1 MPTVMAQALANT
13 HLCSQQLA
21 SIYFSAGVAVEDS
34 ADISTGF
41 VGCRNMAQPNA
52 SFELFAVP
60 LTVSGLLHW
69 IM

>member
-34 ADISTGF
+34 AEEREWVRKRLGRRG
-41 VGCRNMAQPNA
+41 GCWRWYT
-52 SFELFAVP
+52 E
-60 LTVSGLLHW
+60 
-69 IM
+69 